1 LSTRLNIL
9 PDPAFVDLKAALSER
24 LERIAGGLQPEQFGS
39 LLDPLMRQTIETGFA
54 EAGADEGTVW
64 LLDQA
69 GEYLVPAWNTGPH
82 ADRLVGKF
90 KQPLKAGL
98 ICMVFSSEQPFL
110 ENEVWK
116 NSRQSKLLDSMLAV
130 ETSAMI
136 AVPFYFLRAC
146 RGVVSC
152 VKLNN
157 AKREASSPRPSPP
170 TKLVLPK
177 EEREKAGEPGR
188 NATEA
193 TYLDAAGASN
203 SNGFGP
209 EHLAHV
215 QRTTAILSQLVEL
228 KLLSCTVGW
237 SE

>member
-1 LSTRLNIL
+1 LNARLNIL
-9 PDPAFVDLKAALSER
+9 PDPAFMDLKAVLSER

-39 LLDPLMRQTIETGFA
+39 LLDPLMRQTVETGFA

-116 NSRQSKLLDSMLAV
+116 NSRQSKLLDSMLEV
-130 ETSAMI
+130 QTSAMI

-152 VKLNN
+152 VKLN
-157 AKREASSPRPSPP
+157 KPDST
-170 TKLVLPK
+170 TKGGPN
-177 EEREKAGEPGR
+177 G
-188 NATEA
+188 
-193 TYLDAAGASN
+193 

-215 QRTTAILSQLVEL
+215 QRTTAILSQLVDL
-228 KLLSCTVGW
+228 RLLSCTVGW

>member
-1 LSTRLNIL
+1 MNARLNIL
-9 PDPAFVDLKAALSER
+9 PDPAFLDLKSVLSER
-24 LERIAGGLQPEQFGS
+24 LERIAGGIHPEQFAS
-39 LLDPLMRQTIETGFA
+39 LLDPLMRQTLEHGFA

-64 LLDQA
+64 LLDHA
-69 GEYLVPAWNTGPH
+69 GEFLVPAWNSGPH
-82 ADRLVGKF
+82 ADKLVGKF

-116 NSRQSKLLDSMLAV
+116 NSRQSKLLDSMLEV
-130 ETSAMI
+130 QTSAMI

-152 VKLNN
+152 VKLD
-157 AKREASSPRPSPP
+157 KASRS
-170 TKLVLPK
+170 
-177 EEREKAGEPGR
+177 APG
-188 NATEA
+188 AT
-193 TYLDAAGASN
+193 D
-203 SNGFGP
+203 SNGFHP
-209 EHLAHV
+209 EHLTHV
-215 QRTTAILSQLVEL
+215 QRATAVLSQLVEL

>member
-1 LSTRLNIL
+1 MHSAFHKAANIRFLNARINIL
-9 PDPAFVDLKAALSER
+9 PDPAFLDLKSVLSER
-24 LERIAGGLQPEQFGS
+24 LERIAGGIQPEQFGS
-39 LLDPLMRQTIETGFA
+39 LLDPLMRQTMEHGFA

-69 GEYLVPAWNTGPH
+69 GEYLLPAWNTGPH
-82 ADRLVGKF
+82 ADKLIGKF

-116 NSRQSKLLDSMLAV
+116 NAKQSKLLDSMLEV
-130 ETSAMI
+130 QTSAMI

-152 VKLNN
+152 VKLN
-157 AKREASSPRPSPP
+157 KPGEAQ
-170 TKLVLPK
+170 KD
-177 EEREKAGEPGR
+177 EPAR
-188 NATEA
+188 N
-193 TYLDAAGASN
+193 AAGAAD
-203 SNGFGP
+203 SNGFQP
-209 EHLAHV
+209 QHLAHV
-215 QRTTAILSQLVEL
+215 QRATAVLSQLVEL
-228 KLLSCTVGW
+228 RLLSCTVGW

>member
-1 LSTRLNIL
+1 VTTHSPRLNIL
-9 PDPAFVDLKAALSER
+9 PDPAFLDLKSVLSER
-24 LERIAGGLQPEQFGS
+24 LERIAGSLQSEQFAS
-39 LLDPLMRQTIETGFA
+39 VLDPLMRQTIEHGFA

-69 GEYLVPAWNTGPH
+69 GEFLVPAWNTGPH
-82 ADRLVGKF
+82 AEKLVGKF
-90 KQPLKAGL
+90 KQPLNAGL

-110 ENEVWK
+110 ENEIWK
-116 NSRQSKLLDSMLAV
+116 NSRQSKLLDSMLEV
-130 ETSAMI
+130 RTGAMI

-152 VKLNN
+152 VQLN
-157 AKREASSPRPSPP
+157 
-170 TKLVLPK
+170 
-177 EEREKAGEPGR
+177 KADTS
-188 NATEA
+188 A
-193 TYLDAAGASN
+193 AAG
-203 SNGFGP
+203 FRP

>member
-1 LSTRLNIL
+1 MCILDFENQQRATFLNTRLNIL
-9 PDPAFVDLKAALSER
+9 PDPAFLNLKPFLSER
-24 LERIAGGLQPEQFGS
+24 LERIASGIQAEQFTS
-39 LLDPLMRQTIETGFA
+39 LLDPLMRQTIERGFA

-69 GEYLVPAWNTGPH
+69 GEFLVPAWNSGPH
-82 ADRLVGKF
+82 ADKVVGKF

-116 NSRQSKLLDSMLAV
+116 NTRQSKLLDSMLEV
-130 ETSAMI
+130 QTSAMI

-152 VKLNN
+152 VQLN
-157 AKREASSPRPSPP
+157 KP
-170 TKLVLPK
+170 
-177 EEREKAGEPGR
+177 
-188 NATEA
+188 
-193 TYLDAAGASN
+193 GASAG
-203 SNGFGP
+203 SGFRP
-209 EHLAHV
+209 DHLAHV
-215 QRTTAILSQLVEL
+215 QRSTAILSQLIEL
-228 KLLSCTVGW
+228 KLLSCTIGW

>member
-1 LSTRLNIL
+1 
-9 PDPAFVDLKAALSER
+9 
-24 LERIAGGLQPEQFGS
+24 
-39 LLDPLMRQTIETGFA
+39 MRQTIERGFA

-69 GEYLVPAWNTGPH
+69 GEFLVPAWNSGPH
-82 ADRLVGKF
+82 ADKVVGKF

-116 NSRQSKLLDSMLAV
+116 NAKQSKLLDSMLEV
-130 ETSAMI
+130 QTRAMI

-152 VKLNN
+152 VQLN
-157 AKREASSPRPSPP
+157 K
-170 TKLVLPK
+170 
-177 EEREKAGEPGR
+177 PGAETSR
-188 NATEA
+188 STS
-193 TYLDAAGASN
+193 GAITP
-203 SNGFGP
+203 NGFRP

-215 QRTTAILSQLVEL
+215 QRATAVLSQLVEL